1 MVTYVLCIPDTESSC
16 KPTLEGGSSE
26 SEGRTI
32 EADRQRRSQIND
44 RHSAKR
50 VLNPAYKQTF
60 LFLGLAIPNMKRKGI
75 KLFLERDVWRID
87 VERLSLLQRIGIAL
101 IRRGIITIN
110 EFLRNNLTSYA
121 AALTYNCI
129 LAAVPVLAIIF
140 AIARGFGF
148 GAVIE
153 EQLRSNI
160 SVSADI
166 SDIVFGF
173 VDSYLEHT
181 HGGVFLGIGLVI
193 LFYTVVM
200 LTSNIEIAFNTIWHV
215 RASRNIYRSTI
226 NYITVFLILPILIV
240 VTSGFS
246 IFMITLTS
254 FFSDYQILS
263 NTMEFVI
270 QTAPV
275 VLCCIAFIALYKLM
289 PNTHVKWRAVL
300 VPGLIAGALFQLL
313 QYVYINF
320 QIVLSS
326 YNAIYGSF
334 AALPMFMLWLNIS
347 WLICLVGAQIS
358 YANQCVDEYAF
369 TKDSQNMSRCDYDAL
384 CIFLFSRIAHR
395 FAEGMPPYT
404 AHTLSKET
412 GLPHT
417 IVQGLLYELTGAGLL
432 SETNDATGTRQYY
445 LPCQDIH
452 RITLNSIV
460 YNLDHQ
466 GNGRVSLKWT
476 ENNTD
481 WNTIRRLRA
490 SLATNQGDTDIL
502 ITDLYHGDS
511 K

>member
-1 MVTYVLCIPDTESSC
+1 
-16 KPTLEGGSSE
+16 
-26 SEGRTI
+26 
-32 EADRQRRSQIND
+32 
-44 RHSAKR
+44 
-50 VLNPAYKQTF
+50 
-60 LFLGLAIPNMKRKGI
+60 MKGKNI
-75 KLFLERDVWRID
+75 KLFWERDVWRID
-87 VERLSLLQRIGIAL
+87 VERQLLLQRVFTAVM
-101 IRRGIITIN
+101 RRVIITAN

-153 EQLRSNI
+153 ERLRSNI
-160 SVSADI
+160 SVSPDI

-181 HGGVFLGIGLVI
+181 HGGVFLGVGLLI
-193 LFYTVVM
+193 LLYTVVM

-254 FFSDYQILS
+254 FFSSYQILS
-263 NTMEFVI
+263 NTMEFVV

-275 VLCCIAFIALYKLM
+275 VLCCIAFISLYKLM
-289 PNTHVKWRAVL
+289 PNTHVKWRAAF
-300 VPGLIAGALFQLL
+300 VPGLIAGALFQIL

-320 QIVLSS
+320 QIILSS

-347 WLICLVGAQIS
+347 WLICLVGAQLS

-369 TKDSQNMSRCDYDAL
+369 TKDSQNMSRCDHDAL
-384 CIFLFSRIAHR
+384 CIFLFAHIAHR

-404 AHTLSKET
+404 THVLVKET

-417 IVQGLLYELTGAGLL
+417 IVQGVLYELTAAGLL
-432 SETNDATGTRQYY
+432 SETSDASGTHQYY
-445 LPCQDIH
+445 LPRQDIH
-452 RITLNSIV
+452 RITFNSII
-460 YNLDHQ
+460 YHLDHQ

-476 ENNTD
+476 RKNAV
-481 WNTIRRLRA
+481 WNRIRKLRA
-490 SLATNQGDTDIL
+490 SLATIQGDTDIP
-502 ITDLYHGDS
+502 IIEFYN
-511 K
+511 KV